1 VDGGLGDVAMK
12 RSMVSA
18 ALLSVATLVS
28 GQLASAGE
36 KWCEQDPV
44 LTIDGRTVDY
54 TASFPSSYLD
64 GTTVNWTFHIPV
76 NVVLAT
82 AITTPG
88 IGSPTVPSTV
98 TIIRDQP
105 AYWLLS
111 DATVVTNVV
120 YASSASFSTST
131 AVKGLN
137 SSWSTYSGKSNKK
150 QTISLSYSALPLLW

>member
-1 VDGGLGDVAMK
+1 MK
-12 RSMVSA
+12 RSLVSA
-18 ALLSVATLVS
+18 IFLSVALLLS
-28 GQLASAGE
+28 GQLAMAGE

-54 TASFPSSYLD
+54 TASFPASYVD

-76 NVVLAT
+76 NVILAT
-82 AITTPG
+82 AVTTPG

-111 DATVVTNVV
+111 DATVVTTVV
-120 YASSASFSTST
+120 YASSGSFSTST

-137 SSWSTYSGKSNKK
+137 SSWNTYSGKSNTK
-150 QTISLSYSALPLLW
+150 QTISLRYSALPLLW